1 LAASG
6 IQQQAPQVTN
16 AAVRYPDYYQV
27 PFHAYEKGNLCWEAA
42 FEAESA
48 TQAMALRV
56 WKDEPLTWQAAQ
68 ERLRNSFHQV
78 LAQHITQPV
87 QEILDIGCSVGIS
100 TLALHRFYQSKL
112 DSSVRTVGLDLSPY
126 MLTSTSHDFGA

>member
-1 LAASG
+1 MLIKTAEKNGIPWRKHYEELAASG
-6 IQQQAPQVTN
+6 IQQQAPQVMN
-16 AAVRYPDYYQV
+16 AAVHYPNYYQV

-68 ERLRNSFHQV
+68 QRLRSSFHQV

-100 TLALHRFYQSKL
+100 TLALHRFY
-112 DSSVRTVGLDLSPY
+112 
-126 MLTSTSHDFGA
+126 